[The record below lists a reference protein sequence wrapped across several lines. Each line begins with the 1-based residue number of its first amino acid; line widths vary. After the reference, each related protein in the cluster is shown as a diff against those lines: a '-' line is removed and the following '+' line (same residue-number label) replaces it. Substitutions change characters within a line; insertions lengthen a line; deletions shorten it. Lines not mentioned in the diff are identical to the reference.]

1 MLEWLDLSRCCF
13 QQDDVLVLCQCLVPL
28 KKMKYLNLSGNMIDC
43 RILGDAWF
51 LPSTLEELILSDVL
65 HGEKLFAKMKPLHNL
80 KKLHLTNLKLKAS
93 DVEVL
98 AATLSCF
105 PKLEELSLSYIVAAD
120 SNNSSKI
127 LSAMKSLGNLRKL
140 HLTNLK
146 LRACDVEVLA
156 TTLLSFPKLEDLSLA
171 NIVAADS
178 SLNKLFSA
186 IKSLENIKSIDL
198 SDISL
203 HNEIALSDMLSSLSC
218 LEELVLSGMSVAN
231 MDEKRLFGSIQL
243 LKRLRK
249 LDVGGINVREA
260 KGLLDMLPSLL
271 LLEEFVFP
279 AVVLGDIG
287 GTVGYFGAL
296 VSLRYLKNVDLRWTK
311 MCKSAKEGLAR
322 TLPSLQMLQR
332 LVLGEMIGSDNEK
345 EIYVALGNLKYLKE
359 VDLGRSYI
367 TQTGTAETLGRVLPS
382 WTLLEKL
389 VLQGIRHR
397 DEYVGQLF
405 AALANLKYLK
415 ELHLNL
421 VDITEALA
429 HVLPSLTLLEKL
441 VLEEIRHYH
450 ECHEQLFA
458 ALGNLKYLKEL
469 HLVCWNI
476 TESGTKTL
484 AHVLSSLT
492 LLEKLVL
499 KGISSDDECDEQL
512 FAALGN
518 LKYLEELHLVCVNI
532 TEHGTKTLV
541 HALPSL
547 TLLEKLVLGGIGY
560 YHECHE
566 QLFVALGNLK
576 YLKELHLVCWNITE
590 TGTKTLVHVLS
601 SLTLLEKLVLK
612 GIGSDDECDEQ
623 LFAALGNLKYL
634 KELHLV
640 RWNVTESGTKTLAH
654 VLPSLT
660 LLEKLVLEGISSDDE
675 CDQQLFA
682 ALGNL
687 KYLKKLKLRQL
698 RISQTGTEALARAS
712 LSLQMLKVLQLHWV
726 SLEDD
731 KRVFHSLRGLRFL
744 EKLDLEKIKIT
755 EAGVAALAD
764 VIPSL
769 SLLKRLRLNRISFK
783 DTSDDQLFTAVGSL
797 SFLNELELWSS
808 TITQAGANSLTTTL
822 PRLRNLRKFRL
833 PAWIENDK
841 DKTLRR
847 NLREAASFVP
857 DVR

>member
-1 MLEWLDLSRCCF
+1 
-13 QQDDVLVLCQCLVPL
+13 
-28 KKMKYLNLSGNMIDC
+28 
-43 RILGDAWF
+43 
-51 LPSTLEELILSDVL
+51 
-65 HGEKLFAKMKPLHNL
+65 
-80 KKLHLTNLKLKAS
+80 
-93 DVEVL
+93 
-98 AATLSCF
+98 
-105 PKLEELSLSYIVAAD
+105 
-120 SNNSSKI
+120 
-127 LSAMKSLGNLRKL
+127 
-140 HLTNLK
+140 
-146 LRACDVEVLA
+146 
-156 TTLLSFPKLEDLSLA
+156 
-171 NIVAADS
+171 
-178 SLNKLFSA
+178 
-186 IKSLENIKSIDL
+186 
-198 SDISL
+198 
-203 HNEIALSDMLSSLSC
+203 
-218 LEELVLSGMSVAN
+218 
-231 MDEKRLFGSIQL
+231 
-243 LKRLRK
+243 
-249 LDVGGINVREA
+249 
-260 KGLLDMLPSLL
+260 
-271 LLEEFVFP
+271 
-279 AVVLGDIG
+279 
-287 GTVGYFGAL
+287 
-296 VSLRYLKNVDLRWTK
+296 

-332 LVLGEMIGSDNEK
+332 LVLGEMIGSDNE
-345 EIYVALGNLKYLKE
+345 IYVALGNLKYLKE
-359 VDLGRSYI
+359 VDLDKTYI
-367 TQTGTAETLGRVLPS
+367 AQTGTAETLGRVLPS

-389 VLQGIRHR
+389 VLHGIRNC
-397 DEYVGQLF
+397 DEYVQFF
-405 AALANLKYLK
+405 AALGNLKYLK

-450 ECHEQLFA
+450 ECHKQLFA

-518 LKYLEELHLVCVNI
+518 LKYLKELHLVCVNI
-532 TEHGTKTLV
+532 TEHGTRTLAHV
-541 HALPSL
+541 LPSL
-547 TLLEKLVLGGIGY
+547 TLLEKLVLGGIRY

-566 QLFVALGNLK
+566 QLFAALGNLK

-590 TGTKTLVHVLS
+590 SGTKTLVHVLS
-601 SLTLLEKLVLK
+601 SLTLLAKLVLK

-634 KELHLV
+634 RELHLV
-640 RWNVTESGTKTLAH
+640 CWNITESGAKTLAH

-687 KYLKKLKLRQL
+687 KYLKKLKLKQL

-712 LSLQMLKVLQLHWV
+712 PSLQMLKVLQLHWV

-731 KRVFHSLRGLRFL
+731 KRAFHALRGLRFL
-744 EKLDLEKIKIT
+744 EELDLEKIKIT

-764 VIPSL
+764 VVIPSL
-769 SLLKRLRLNRISFK
+769 GLLKKLRLNRISFK

-797 SFLNELELWSS
+797 GFLNELELWSS

-833 PAWIENDK
+833 QAWIENDK

-847 NLREAASFVP
+847 NLREAASFVS
-857 DVR
+857 DVW